1 MLLFNGCGAIEL
13 NITSELYSIERFGQ
27 VDLADKGLLTKTF
40 NRIKLSRAMV
50 ESNRAMVEL
59 SRAMVE

>member
-27 VDLADKGLLTKTF
+27 VDLADEGLLTKTF
-40 NRIKLSRAMV
+40 N
-50 ESNRAMVEL
+50 
-59 SRAMVE
+59 